1 MWWIL
6 ISGPYSNRL
15 YWWFF
20 FLLSS
25 HSPGIPEFSSREP
38 QAWAKA
44 SSLLLFKPERSGEG
58 KSPAKSS
65 RSQWTECMLFYSLGY
80 DDVMLS
86 KDGKMSSIST
96 EGPNPVIHYSEL
108 EASFSDGETT
118 LQITHMHAH
127 HVASICIHID
137 HLAILSEISGRTI
150 RKVVPPPLSFF

>member
-1 MWWIL
+1 
-6 ISGPYSNRL
+6 
-15 YWWFF
+15 
-20 FLLSS
+20 
-25 HSPGIPEFSSREP
+25 
-38 QAWAKA
+38 
-44 SSLLLFKPERSGEG
+44 
-58 KSPAKSS
+58 
-65 RSQWTECMLFYSLGY
+65 MLFYSLGY

-150 RKVVPPPLSFF
+150 RKVVPPPPFLSFKHASIGMHSRSPAATQHIAIGNMLSHPAKWLQM